1 MSDATP
7 SITPEKNVPKHIAII
22 MDGNGRWAKERG
34 KPRIEGHYQG
44 AKQIEKVLEA
54 SKELG
59 VKYITLFA
67 FSSENWNR
75 PKEEVDAL
83 MELLLVS
90 TKEKKESFI
99 KNKIRF
105 MTIGD
110 ISALPERCVE
120 VLEDLKN
127 ATKDFEESTLI
138 LALNYGSRDEL
149 VRAVS
154 KISKSVA
161 NGEIDPD
168 KITYQT
174 ISDNLDTANI
184 PDPDLLIRTSGEERL
199 SNYLLLQCAYAEFY
213 FTKTYWPDFGK
224 EELIKA
230 VEEYQRRERRYGL
243 TGEQLNPI

>member
-1 MSDATP
+1 
-7 SITPEKNVPKHIAII
+7 

-44 AKQIEKVLEA
+44 AKQIEKVLDA
-54 SKELG
+54 AKELG
-59 VKYITLFA
+59 VKYVTLFA

-75 PKEEVDAL
+75 PKEEVEAL
-83 MELLLVS
+83 MELLLIS
-90 TKEKKESFI
+90 AKEKKDAFI

-110 ISALPERCVE
+110 ISALPERCVA

-138 LALNYGSRDEL
+138 LALNYGARDEL

-161 NGEIDPD
+161 NGEIAPD

-174 ISDNLDTANI
+174 IADNLDTADI

-243 TGEQLNPI
+243 TGEQLNSI